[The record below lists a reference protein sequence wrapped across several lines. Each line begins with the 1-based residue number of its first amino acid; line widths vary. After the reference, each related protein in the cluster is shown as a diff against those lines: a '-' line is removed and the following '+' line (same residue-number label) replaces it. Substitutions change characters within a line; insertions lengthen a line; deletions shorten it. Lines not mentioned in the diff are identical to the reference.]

1 MELPSLRHFK
11 NEGIF
16 HIKSDAVEALH
27 GETWIPAVYTDKGWA
42 TADGSTLLTGVEDW
56 RYAQEAD
63 QSREENRQGD
73 ERVQGRNAEERQA
86 GTGKRASRKKPQ
98 TSDSNRAE

>member
-16 HIKSDAVEALH
+16 HIKSDMVEALH
-27 GETWIPAVYTDKGWA
+27 GEAWISAVYTDKGWA

-56 RYAQEAD
+56 RYAIEEGQEQKND
-63 QSREENRQGD
+63 TGKHQTRNQSRQAAKASGSNRV
-73 ERVQGRNAEERQA
+73 R
-86 GTGKRASRKKPQ
+86 KSRKITQ
-98 TSDSNRAE
+98 TEG

>member
-16 HIKSDAVEALH
+16 HIKSDMVEALH
-27 GETWIPAVYTDKGWA
+27 GEAWISAVYTDKGWA

-56 RYAQEAD
+56 RYAIEEGQEQKD
-63 QSREENRQGD
+63 DTRKHQTRNQSRQAAKASGSNRV
-73 ERVQGRNAEERQA
+73 R
-86 GTGKRASRKKPQ
+86 KSRKITQ
-98 TSDSNRAE
+98 AEG

>member
-1 MELPSLRHFK
+1 MELPSLRHFR

-56 RYAQEAD
+56 RYAIEEGQQQEDDAGKHQKGN
-63 QSREENRQGD
+63 QSRQAAKASGSNRV
-73 ERVQGRNAEERQA
+73 R
-86 GTGKRASRKKPQ
+86 KSRKISQ
-98 TSDSNRAE
+98 AEG